1 MLAIRYNVIVTSF
14 PIIVTSFSGTNNIF
28 FCKKKKKNFFT
39 NNVFF
44 CYKYHLFLKNQPLT
58 SAPDDYIVYN
68 GTIFCFVYSVNV
80 IYKFRTCLRALSC
93 NFVVDG

>member
-1 MLAIRYNVIVTSF
+1 ML
-14 PIIVTSFSGTNNIF
+14 F
-28 FCKKKKKNFFT
+28 FVKKKNENEKKKIVFLFVFT

-44 CYKYHLFLKNQPLT
+44 CYTYHLFLKNQPLT

-68 GTIFCFVYSVNV
+68 GTIFCFVYSVHV